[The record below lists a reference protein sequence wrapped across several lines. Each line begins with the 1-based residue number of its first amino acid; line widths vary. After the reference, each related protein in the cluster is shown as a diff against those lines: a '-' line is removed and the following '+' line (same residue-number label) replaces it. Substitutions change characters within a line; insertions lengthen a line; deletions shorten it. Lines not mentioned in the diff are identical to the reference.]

1 MLCMD
6 DAESNGTMI
15 GPRIYVRVV
24 AFAAEVVVVEDEDAA
39 PGTQTE
45 KVDRMPMSPV
55 YSAHVNETGNEGD
68 YLGSRTPIRGGSC
81 TDPNREDDFAS
92 ARWSEDWTQQTL
104 KAVDPSHHL
113 RPCRPMPLRAHRD

>member
-1 MLCMD
+1 MLGMG
-6 DAESNGTMI
+6 DAESNGMMI
-15 GPRIYVRVV
+15 DPKIYVRVV

-39 PGTQTE
+39 PGTRTE

-68 YLGSRTPIRGGSC
+68 YLVLSRTPIRGGFC

-92 ARWSEDWTQQTL
+92 APWSEDWTQQT
-104 KAVDPSHHL
+104 
-113 RPCRPMPLRAHRD
+113 